1 MKKII
6 MILILMI
13 FSLGMYKYK
22 VGLSSS
28 KININVKEDELALL
42 VFKEQNNQYLYVK
55 TKNEDILLPLI
66 VYNDNIPYK
75 VLNKLGIR
83 KININEYKTTVVKNN
98 IIKNIDGF
106 KINFSENKKE
116 IKNNDFSF
124 CIYEN
129 GSIPN
134 CKYIYFLNETEIEN
148 ESLELALYSD
158 KIDEKFE
165 KNLLEKWIDTYK
177 IGSNDITIIKLRKND
192 YNVLKVPE
200 YYF

>member
-6 MILILMI
+6 VIFILMI

-22 VGLSSS
+22 VSLSSS
-28 KININVKEDELALL
+28 KIKINVKEDEIALL
-42 VFKEQNNQYLYVK
+42 LFKEQNNEYLYVK

-75 VLNKLGIR
+75 ILNKLGIR
-83 KININEYKTTVVKNN
+83 EININEYKTNVVKNN
-98 IIKNIDGF
+98 IIKNIDNF

-129 GSIPN
+129 GNIPD

-177 IGSNDITIIKLRKND
+177 ISSNDITIIKLRKND